1 MVSLDLHAMKQRC
14 RGVALAAILLLSAF
28 FGFNVFSP
36 VFIAVFVFRLS
47 YAQFVVDFI
56 FCTWFALAA
65 ASFETLYGIK
75 IRITGEVQSFRR
87 DVTSIIVLNHRTRL
101 DWLFYSAVQ
110 CRYGSLRNFKI
121 SLKNMLRHAPGAGW
135 AMQAAH
141 FLFLHRKWESDQ
153 IKIDSFLC
161 HFQNVGIHPQV
172 LIFPEGTD
180 LQPESLAKSK
190 LFAKKNDL
198 PEYQYVLHPRT
209 TGFVSL
215 VKGMKRHNDLKQIVD
230 VTVSYI
236 LNLCQ
241 DENQLLAG
249 QLPQEIVFNVM
260 CFDLDN
266 IDCSSDESISDWLQ
280 KRWEKKENYLRNVYQ
295 QKPTVETNGVSMCS
309 NGESASTLVK
319 PLNTCTLNGL
329 SENQNNEIEWNS
341 RIFGIACLL
350 FWFCVSILSVCGIFT
365 WVYFRW
371 SFFGM
376 LAVNCSISTFIGF
389 DALFAKLSAR

>member
-1 MVSLDLHAMKQRC
+1 MVSLDLNAMKQRC

-36 VFIAVFVFRLS
+36 VFIAVFVFRLNS
-47 YAQFVVDFI
+47 AQFVVDSI

-153 IKIDSFLC
+153 SKIDSFLC
-161 HFQNVGIHPQV
+161 HFQNVGSHPQV
-172 LIFPEGTD
+172 LLFPEGTD

-215 VKGMKRHNDLKQIVD
+215 VKGMQHYNDLKQIVD
-230 VTVSYI
+230 VTVSYP
-236 LNLCQ
+236 LNVCQ

-249 QLPQEIVFNVM
+249 KLPQEIVFNVRS
-260 CFDLDN
+260 FDLDK
-266 IDCSSDESISDWLQ
+266 IDCSSDECISDWLQ
-280 KRWEKKENYLRNVYQ
+280 KRWEVKEKYLRNVYQ
-295 QKPTVETNGVSMCS
+295 QKPTVDINGVSMYI
-309 NGESASTLVK
+309 NGNSASKIVK
-319 PLNTCTLNGL
+319 SVDTCTMNGL
-329 SENQNNEIEWNS
+329 SEKQNNEIESNS
-341 RIFGIACLL
+341 AIFGIGCLI
-350 FWFCVSILSVCGIFT
+350 FWFCISVLSVCGIFAN
-365 WVYFRW
+365 VYFRW

-376 LAVNCSISTFIGF
+376 LAVNFSISTFVGF